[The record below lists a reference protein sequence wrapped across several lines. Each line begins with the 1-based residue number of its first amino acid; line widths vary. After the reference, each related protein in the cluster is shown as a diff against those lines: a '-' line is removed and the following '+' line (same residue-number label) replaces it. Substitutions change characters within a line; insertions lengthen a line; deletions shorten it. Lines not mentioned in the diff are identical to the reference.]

1 MRGRWGLQAK
11 MTASYVLVTAAAVVL
26 VEVVVAGIV
35 LPRLVSR
42 ADRATRVQLI
52 ASDYADTA
60 MKLGARLGRLPT
72 AGEFKLG
79 EAAQRSEADQ
89 TLAVRDGAGAAIPD
103 TTTSTQHQAKVL
115 RPPVVLLLAPDGR
128 VIASSNPAR
137 YQVGERLGDPGMGA
151 LPTQV
156 RTQPP
161 TAWGKRDGLTPTPT
175 QSGEV
180 LWAAAPVLNLGQ
192 ASNLQRKP
200 LLTPDLLGMVYVQV
214 PAGAKLAGEP
224 SWLSALGP
232 QLGVGLLVLAAAVP
246 VGVVFGLLST
256 RRLIGRLRRLAATT
270 VAVADGDYRQR
281 VAVSGGDEVAQLEGN
296 LNRMAQRLG
305 AAMARGA
312 AGAVPRLPRPP
323 GGDRGRRP

>member
-200 LLTPDLLGMVYVQV
+200 LLTPDLLGWSTCRS
-214 PAGAKLAGEP
+214 PPGP
-224 SWLSALGP
+224 SWPGS
-232 QLGVGLLVLAAAVP
+232 Q
-246 VGVVFGLLST
+246 
-256 RRLIGRLRRLAATT
+256 
-270 VAVADGDYRQR
+270 
-281 VAVSGGDEVAQLEGN
+281 
-296 LNRMAQRLG
+296 
-305 AAMARGA
+305 
-312 AGAVPRLPRPP
+312 AG
-323 GGDRGRRP
+323 